1 MKKTIKPRKTPQQAR
16 SRQTRE
22 DILEAT
28 AHLLNRNPFGEVS
41 TNHIAK
47 KTGIS
52 IGTLYKYYPNKD
64 AILADL
70 SLEFMHQDA
79 ELFGRIFD
87 GSPRSRQEK
96 GALVDNLVEALM
108 TVHRDDAQVR
118 GVVYQNLERLKLLGP
133 AQSATRKI
141 QAKGAAAV
149 PELDPMLT
157 WVAISAINAAV
168 HSMSQLPREIQQWN
182 FVRVLVRNI
191 LDNLL
196 NPHGSEGRRKRMK
209 QGFDASPANSSTVAS
224 RLVARNAPKMG
235 GSGT

>member
-1 MKKTIKPRKTPQQAR
+1 MKKTTKPRKAPQQAR

-28 AHLLNRNPFGEVS
+28 AHLLNRRPFGEVS

-70 SLEFMHQDA
+70 SLEFMQKDA
-79 ELFGRIFD
+79 DMFGRIFE
-87 GSPRSRQEK
+87 GSPRKPQK
-96 GALVDNLVEALM
+96 KDDLAEALM

-118 GVVYQNLERLKLLGP
+118 EVVYQNLERLKLLGP
-133 AQSATRKI
+133 AQGATRKI
-141 QAKGAAAV
+141 RAKGTAFV
-149 PELDPMLT
+149 LKLDPVLT

-168 HSMSQLPREIQQWN
+168 HSTSQLP
-182 FVRVLVRNI
+182 
-191 LDNLL
+191 
-196 NPHGSEGRRKRMK
+196 
-209 QGFDASPANSSTVAS
+209 
-224 RLVARNAPKMG
+224 
-235 GSGT
+235 

>member
-16 SRQTRE
+16 SKQTRE

-28 AHLLNRNPFGEVS
+28 AHLLNRKPFDEVS

-70 SLEFMHQDA
+70 SLGFMEQDA
-79 ELFGRIFD
+79 ELFGRIFE

-133 AQSATRKI
+133 AQSATRRI
-141 QAKGAAAV
+141 QAKGAASV
-149 PELDPMLT
+149 LELDPMLT

-168 HSMSQLPREIQQWN
+168 HSTSQLPSELQQWD

-209 QGFDASPANSSTVAS
+209 Q
-224 RLVARNAPKMG
+224 
-235 GSGT
+235 

>member
-1 MKKTIKPRKTPQQAR
+1 MKKTVKPRKTPQQAR

-28 AHLLNRNPFGEVS
+28 AHLLNRKPFDEVS

-70 SLEFMHQDA
+70 SLVFMQQDA
-79 ELFGRIFD
+79 ELFGRIFE

-133 AQSATRKI
+133 AQSATRRI
-141 QAKGAAAV
+141 QAKGAASV
-149 PELDPMLT
+149 LELDPMLT

-168 HSMSQLPREIQQWN
+168 HSTSQLPSEFQQWD

-191 LDNLL
+191 LDHLL

-209 QGFDASPANSSTVAS
+209 Q
-224 RLVARNAPKMG
+224 
-235 GSGT
+235 

>member
-16 SRQTRE
+16 SKQTRE

-28 AHLLNRNPFGEVS
+28 THLLNRKPFGEVS

-52 IGTLYKYYPNKD
+52 IGTLYRYYPNKD

-70 SLEFMHQDA
+70 SLVFMQQDS
-79 ELFGRIFD
+79 ELFGRIFE
-87 GSPRSRQEK
+87 GSPRRGPK
-96 GALVDNLVEALM
+96 KDALVDDLVEALM

-133 AQSATRKI
+133 AQNATRKI
-141 QAKGAAAV
+141 QAKGIASV
-149 PELDPMLT
+149 PELDPILT

-168 HSMSQLPREIQQWN
+168 HSMSQLSRERQQWD

-196 NPHGSEGRRKRMK
+196 NPY
-209 QGFDASPANSSTVAS
+209 SS
-224 RLVARNAPKMG
+224 
-235 GSGT
+235 

>member
-16 SRQTRE
+16 SKQTRE

-28 AHLLNRNPFGEVS
+28 AHLLNRKPFGEVS

-70 SLEFMHQDA
+70 SLVFMQRDA
-79 ELFGRIFD
+79 ELFGRIFE
-87 GSPRSRQEK
+87 GSSRSRQNK
-96 GALVDNLVEALM
+96 SALVDDLVEALI
-108 TVHRDDAQVR
+108 TIHRDDAQVR
-118 GVVYQNLERLKLLGP
+118 GVVYQNLERLKLLGQ

-141 QAKGAAAV
+141 QAMGAASV
-149 PELDPMLT
+149 PELDPILA
-157 WVAISAINAAV
+157 WVAISAVNAAV
-168 HSMSQLPREIQQWN
+168 HSTSQLPGELQQWD
-182 FVRVLVRNI
+182 FVRILVRNI

-196 NPHGSEGRRKRMK
+196 NTHASVGPQKRMK
-209 QGFDASPANSSTVAS
+209 Q
-224 RLVARNAPKMG
+224 
-235 GSGT
+235 

>member
-28 AHLLNRNPFGEVS
+28 AHLLNRKPFDEVS

-70 SLEFMHQDA
+70 SLEFMQQDA
-79 ELFGRIFD
+79 ELFGRIFE
-87 GSPRSRQEK
+87 GSPRSRQQK
-96 GALVDNLVEALM
+96 GALIDNLVEALM

-118 GVVYQNLERLKLLGP
+118 GIVYQNLERLKLLGP

-141 QAKGAAAV
+141 QAKGAASV
-149 PELDPMLT
+149 PELDPTLT

-168 HSMSQLPREIQQWN
+168 HSMSQLPGELQQWD

-196 NPHGSEGRRKRMK
+196 NPHGSEGRGKRMK
-209 QGFDASPANSSTVAS
+209 P
-224 RLVARNAPKMG
+224 
-235 GSGT
+235 

>member
-1 MKKTIKPRKTPQQAR
+1 MKKTIKPRKTPQQMR

-22 DILEAT
+22 DILQAT
-28 AHLLNRNPFGEVS
+28 THLLNRKPFGEVS

-70 SLEFMHQDA
+70 SLTFMQQDA
-79 ELFGRIFD
+79 ELFERIFES
-87 GSPRSRQEK
+87 SPRKRRKKQ
-96 GALVDNLVEALM
+96 ALVDDLVEALM
-108 TVHRDDAQVR
+108 TLHRDDAQVR

-133 AQSATRKI
+133 AHSATRRI
-141 QAKGAAAV
+141 QTTGAASV
-149 PELDPMLT
+149 SGLDPALT

-168 HSMSQLPREIQQWN
+168 HTTSQLPRELQQWA

-191 LDNLL
+191 LTHLL
-196 NPHGSEGRRKRMK
+196 NP
-209 QGFDASPANSSTVAS
+209 A
-224 RLVARNAPKMG
+224 L
-235 GSGT
+235 

>member
-1 MKKTIKPRKTPQQAR
+1 MKKTTKPRKTPQQAR

-28 AHLLNRNPFGEVS
+28 AHLLNRKPFGEVS

-52 IGTLYKYYPNKD
+52 VGTLYKYYPNKD

-70 SLEFMHQDA
+70 SLAFMQQDA
-79 ELFGRIFD
+79 ELFGRIFE
-87 GSPRSRQEK
+87 GSSGRPQKE
-96 GALVDNLVEALM
+96 GTLVDDLVDALM
-108 TVHRDDAQVR
+108 TAHRDDAQVR

-141 QAKGAAAV
+141 QAKGTASV
-149 PELDPMLT
+149 PELDPILT

-168 HSMSQLPREIQQWN
+168 HSMSQLPRELQQWD

-196 NPHGSEGRRKRMK
+196 NPDGSEGRPKRMK
-209 QGFDASPANSSTVAS
+209 Q
-224 RLVARNAPKMG
+224 
-235 GSGT
+235 

>member
-1 MKKTIKPRKTPQQAR
+1 MKKTIRLRKTPQQAR

-28 AHLLNRNPFGEVS
+28 THLLNRKPFGEVS

-70 SLEFMHQDA
+70 SLVFMQKDA
-79 ELFGRIFD
+79 ELFGRIFE
-87 GSPRSRQEK
+87 GSPRKRQK
-96 GALVDNLVEALM
+96 KDALVDDLVEALM

-141 QAKGAAAV
+141 QAKGTASV
-149 PELDPMLT
+149 PELDPILT

-168 HSMSQLPREIQQWN
+168 HSTSQLPRELQQWD

-196 NPHGSEGRRKRMK
+196 TPYSLEGRPKRMK
-209 QGFDASPANSSTVAS
+209 P
-224 RLVARNAPKMG
+224 
-235 GSGT
+235 

>member
-28 AHLLNRNPFGEVS
+28 THLLNRKPFGEVS

-70 SLEFMHQDA
+70 SLVFMQQDA
-79 ELFGRIFD
+79 ELFGRIFE
-87 GSPRSRQEK
+87 GSSRNSQKK
-96 GALVDNLVEALM
+96 GALVDDLVEALI

-118 GVVYQNLERLKLLGP
+118 GVVYQNLERLKLLGL

-141 QAKGAAAV
+141 QAKGTTSI
-149 PELDPMLT
+149 PELDPILA

-168 HSMSQLPREIQQWN
+168 HSTSQLPGELQQWD

-196 NPHGSEGRRKRMK
+196 HPHGSEGRPKRMK
-209 QGFDASPANSSTVAS
+209 Q
-224 RLVARNAPKMG
+224 
-235 GSGT
+235 

>member
-22 DILEAT
+22 DIVEAT
-28 AHLLNRNPFGEVS
+28 AHLLNRKPFGEVS

-70 SLEFMHQDA
+70 SLEFMQQDA
-79 ELFGRIFD
+79 ELFGRIFE
-87 GSPRSRQEK
+87 GSPRSRQQK

-133 AQSATRKI
+133 ARSATRKI
-141 QAKGAAAV
+141 QAKGTASV
-149 PELDPMLT
+149 PELDPTLT

-168 HSMSQLPREIQQWN
+168 HSMSQLPGELQQWD

-196 NPHGSEGRRKRMK
+196 NPHGAEGRGKRMK
-209 QGFDASPANSSTVAS
+209 P
-224 RLVARNAPKMG
+224 
-235 GSGT
+235 

>member
-1 MKKTIKPRKTPQQAR
+1 MNKTIKPRKTPQQAR
-16 SRQTRE
+16 SKQTRE

-28 AHLLNRNPFGEVS
+28 AHLLNRKPFGEVS

-52 IGTLYKYYPNKD
+52 IGTLYKYYPSKD

-70 SLEFMHQDA
+70 SMVFMQQDA
-79 ELFGRIFD
+79 DLFGQIFE
-87 GSPRSRQEK
+87 GSSRSRRRK
-96 GALVDNLVEALM
+96 SSLVDDLVEALM
-108 TVHRDDAQVR
+108 TVHRGDAQVR

-141 QAKGAAAV
+141 QAQGAASV
-149 PELDPMLT
+149 PELDPILT

-168 HSMSQLPREIQQWN
+168 HSTSQLPRELQQWD

-196 NPHGSEGRRKRMK
+196 NPHGSE
-209 QGFDASPANSSTVAS
+209 DV
-224 RLVARNAPKMG
+224 RNR
-235 GSGT
+235 